1 MRFLEWLQTT
11 ALGRTVAESLWGYPL
26 FETLHTLGMAML
38 IGALGL
44 INLRV
49 LGYKLELPILGTR
62 DLLPLA
68 WLGFTINLI
77 SGIALFASDAVYF
90 WSSYTFRV
98 KILLIV
104 LGMLL
109 MGIGFIGGLGITAFV
124 LGRAALR
131 ETHDRAGFVASTGI
145 KWVAGSALV
154 FWLGAIIAG
163 RLIAYAP

>member
-11 ALGRTVAESLWGYPL
+11 ALGKMVAETLWGYPL

-38 IGALGL
+38 VGALGL

-49 LGYKLELPILGTR
+49 LGYKAELPILGTR

-77 SGIALFASDAVYF
+77 SGVALFTSDAVYF
-90 WSSYTFRV
+90 WSSYTFRI
-98 KILLIV
+98 KILLIA
-104 LGMLL
+104 LG
-109 MGIGFIGGLGITAFV
+109 GVNAFV
-124 LGRAALR
+124 LGRAAFR
-131 ETHDRAGFVASTGI
+131 EAQAGGGEFVPTTGI
-145 KWVAGSALV
+145 KLVAGSALV
-154 FWLGAIIAG
+154 FWMGAIIAG